1 MTEILGQSRETM
13 DALFEQNL
21 TENKKDEKEKAMDV
35 SLVKVDKKLIAGV
48 ENATGLLKRVN
59 NELIE
64 RVNRNKQFLSEFES
78 RYEVD

>member
-1 MTEILGQSRETM
+1 M

-21 TENKKDEKEKAMDV
+21 TENKKEEKEKAKDL
-35 SLVKVDKKLIAGV
+35 SLVKVDKKLIDGV
-48 ENATGLLKRVN
+48 EKATGLLKRLN
-59 NELIE
+59 NELNE

>member
-13 DALFEQNL
+13 DALFRQNL
-21 TENKKDEKEKAMDV
+21 TENKKDEKEKAMDL

>member
-21 TENKKDEKEKAMDV
+21 TENKKDEKEKAMDL